1 MRIKEPKNI
10 SKRVGRQT
18 EGDKTSLPA
27 RTASCA
33 VLTWTAECSSRAAEF
48 AKAHIPAGR
57 LDRMG
62 TAHERYG
69 TGWVLVGRVELVDG
83 MDAGFTLPKL
93 VRPAKQG

>member
-1 MRIKEPKNI
+1 MMIRKPKNM

-33 VLTWTAECSSRAAEF
+33 VLTWTAECSNRAAEF
-48 AKAHIPAGR
+48 AKAHILVGR

-62 TAHERYG
+62 TAQERYG
-69 TGWVLVGRVELVDG
+69 PGWGLVGRVESLDG
-83 MDAGFTLPKL
+83 CRCR
-93 VRPAKQG
+93 V